1 MIRSMMDNQ
10 ILLFAANMGSREHV
24 FRTIIFRTIVIYFYC
39 NSDGCLWVFNTSNIF
54 FLSFRYPEFT
64 TEKIIHGFRG
74 DAVRG
79 ALQIGILHPASHF
92 FGWNNGMQRRSYTIK
107 HCAQSTLMKRL
118 RSFKELKFL
127 FTKSLKLISLLC
139 SFAVHL
145 SNIVGLTKH

>member
-1 MIRSMMDNQ
+1 MFSVPLFSVPLLYIFIVTQTGVCGYS
-10 ILLFAANMGSREHV
+10 IL
-24 FRTIIFRTIVIYFYC
+24 VI
-39 NSDGCLWVFNTSNIF
+39 SF

-74 DAVRG
+74 DVVRG

-92 FGWNNGMQRRSYTIK
+92 FGWNNGMQRSYTIK

-118 RSFKELKFL
+118 HSFKELKLL